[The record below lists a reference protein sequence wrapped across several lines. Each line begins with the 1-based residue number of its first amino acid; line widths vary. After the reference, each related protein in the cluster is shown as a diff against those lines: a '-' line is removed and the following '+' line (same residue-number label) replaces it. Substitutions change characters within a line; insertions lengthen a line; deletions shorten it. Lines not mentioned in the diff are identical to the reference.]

1 MFKRIDHVEIVTEQ
15 FDRTGYGST
24 DRSIFPEPNLE
35 RLPAQSFEM
44 GRSRQVQNGLI
55 PCSS

>member
-24 DRSIFPEPNLE
+24 DRSIFPESQFGTATRAIL
-35 RLPAQSFEM
+35 
-44 GRSRQVQNGLI
+44 
-55 PCSS
+55 